1 MGPACDS
8 RDTLREMIAAGMNV
22 ARLNMSHGDVD
33 SHAATLRRI
42 RHAAKSLDASVAI
55 MVDTSGREIRIGP
68 LQANKVVL
76 ERDQTYSLFDD
87 ERDAERAGDA
97 AGVST
102 THPKLSAHVKAG
114 DRILIDDGQ
123 IELIVTAAAAGEV
136 QCRVECG
143 GLLYARK
150 GVNLPGNRAV
160 YDHLA
165 SGDDSREIE
174 FAAKHNAE
182 YIAASFVRDADD
194 IAAIHDQLRGLKVDG
209 GADIPVIAKIE
220 NRDGVNNIARIIG
233 AANGIMV
240 ARGDLG
246 IEMDMGEGP
255 TIQKRII
262 RATVSSGKPVI
273 TATQMLDSMER
284 NPRPTR
290 AEVSDVANAIFDGTS
305 AVMLSGETAVG
316 SRPVEAVRTMVQLA
330 LEAEAG
336 LKQYGYLQQINPS
349 PSDEVTEAVAQAAI
363 TVAHHLNAAAIVAL
377 TETGLTSRL
386 IAKYRPQSPILA
398 ITSSPQVVRRLAL
411 NWGVFAVHYPHRRRG
426 GADEDKV
433 RFALQRAGELGYV
446 NAGDLV
452 ILTAGSS
459 HQAGSTNLIRVLT
472 VD

>member
-1 MGPACDS
+1 V
-8 RDTLREMIAAGMNV
+8 RRAAEALG
-22 ARLNMSHGDVD
+22 
-33 SHAATLRRI
+33 AT
-42 RHAAKSLDASVAI
+42 VAI
-55 MVDTSGREIRIGP
+55 MVDTSGREIRIGR
-68 LQANKVVL
+68 LQGSKVVL
-76 ERDQTYSLFDD
+76 EREQSYSLFDS
-87 ERDAERAGDA
+87 DAAAEAAGDA
-97 AGVST
+97 AGVATS
-102 THPKLSAHVKAG
+102 HPKLSAHVNPG
-114 DRILIDDGQ
+114 ERILIDDGQ
-123 IELIVTAAAAGEV
+123 LELIVESTVTGAADGEV
-136 QCRVECG
+136 KCRVECG
-143 GLLYARK
+143 GVLYARK
-150 GVNLPGNRAV
+150 SVNLPGNRAV
-160 YDHLA
+160 YEHIA
-165 SGDDSREIE
+165 GGDDSREIE
-174 FAAKHNAE
+174 FAARHNAE
-182 YIAASFVRDADD
+182 YIAASFVRDAGD
-194 IAAIHDQLRGLKVDG
+194 IEAIQEQLRGF
-209 GADIPVIAKIE
+209 GAAIPVIAKIE
-220 NRDGVNNIARIIG
+220 NRDGVNNIDRIID

-262 RATVSSGKPVI
+262 RATVAGGKPVI

-316 SRPVEAVRTMVQLA
+316 TRPVEAVRTMVQLA

-336 LKQYGYLQQINPS
+336 LKQYGYLQQIHPS

-398 ITSSPQVVRRLAL
+398 LTSSAQVVRRLAL
-411 NWGVFAVHYPHRRRG
+411 NWGVFAVHYPRRD

-446 NAGDLV
+446 KAGDLV